1 MMFNYTANFY
11 VSECEIEKMLSYCKQ
26 GYSYEQSIR
35 MVANNWEDDCYD
47 NLDSILSQLVLELAD
62 RLEAERS

>member
-1 MMFNYTANFY
+1 MMFNYIANFY
-11 VSECEIEKMLSYCKQ
+11 VSEHEIEEMLSYCKQ

>member
-11 VSECEIEKMLSYCKQ
+11 VGEDEIEEMLSYCKQ

-35 MVANNWEDDCYD
+35 MVAG
-47 NLDSILSQLVLELAD
+47 QLG
-62 RLEAERS
+62 R

>member
-11 VSECEIEKMLSYCKQ
+11 VSEHEIEEMLSYCKQ

>member
-1 MMFNYTANFY
+1 
-11 VSECEIEKMLSYCKQ
+11 MLSYCKQ

-35 MVANNWEDDCYD
+35 MVANSWEDDCYD

>member
-1 MMFNYTANFY
+1 MMFNYIANFY
-11 VSECEIEKMLSYCKQ
+11 VSEHEIEEMLSYCKQ

-35 MVANNWEDDCYD
+35 MVAKSWEDDCYD